1 MEKSE
6 GGCKSI
12 SLDYGVTV
20 SIVVRNVFCAPLE
33 SVMYRISVPHEYNS
47 LHIRS

>member
-20 SIVVRNVFCAPLE
+20 STVESLEMSFAP
-33 SVMYRISVPHEYNS
+33 H
-47 LHIRS
+47 

>member
-20 SIVVRNVFCAPLE
+20 SIESLEMSFAP
-33 SVMYRISVPHEYNS
+33 H
-47 LHIRS
+47 